1 MNKKPNV
8 SKRYVAIV
16 KINNKEDGT
25 ANCLKYRFNDLI
37 KFTKF
42 LDNKWSQ
49 WKWYNVFSNRGN
61 EKGKQ
66 LANYTNKNRPLNKS
80 V

>member
-1 MNKKPNV
+1 MNKKPNG